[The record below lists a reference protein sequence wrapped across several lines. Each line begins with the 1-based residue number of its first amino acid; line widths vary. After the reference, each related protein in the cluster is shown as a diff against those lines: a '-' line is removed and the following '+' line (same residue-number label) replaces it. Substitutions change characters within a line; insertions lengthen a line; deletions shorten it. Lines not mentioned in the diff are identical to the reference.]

1 MEELNGAQK
10 DFLTGFYTRDHL
22 ISSLLK
28 RIIEANLR
36 KEQFSIL
43 LIDIDHFKKINDKYG
58 HLWGDEFLKYISSTL
73 RLTLQDKGFIFRY
86 GGDEFVVLFSSP
98 DPREAFLL
106 AKQFNLVMRSRPFL
120 FKGRLF
126 KITLSCG
133 LATYPD
139 DAKGADDLLK
149 LADKALYFSKRFGR
163 NTTTRAGKMGW
174 RRFKIISV
182 VVLEIF
188 FIMAAVSS
196 LNTYFFKGSPI
207 RAIKR
212 LWFGR
217 ILPVGLKA
225 DTTIVL
231 KSGEVILGSIIS
243 EDRDKLVVEV
253 VLGQGS
259 CTMNIE
265 KSLIQDIIRS
275 ENKKKKSEK

>member
-1 MEELNGAQK
+1 MEELSGTQK

-58 HLWGDEFLKYISSTL
+58 HLWGDEYLKYVSSTL

-98 DPREAFLL
+98 DPKEAFLL
-106 AKQFNLVMRSRPFL
+106 AKQFNLVMRNRPFL
-120 FKGRLF
+120 FNGRLF
-126 KITLSCG
+126 RITLSCG

-163 NTTTRAGKMGW
+163 NTTTRVGKMGW
-174 RRFKIISV
+174 RRFKIILV

-188 FIMAAVSS
+188 FILAAVSL
-196 LNTYFFKGSPI
+196 LNTYFFKGSPV
-207 RAIKR
+207 RAIRR
-212 LWFGR
+212 LWFRR
-217 ILPVGLKA
+217 ILPIGLKA

-243 EDRDKLVVEV
+243 EDQDKLVVEV
-253 VLGQGS
+253 ALAQGS

-265 KSLIQDIIRS
+265 KSLIQDIIGS
-275 ENKKKKSEK
+275 GNKK

>member
-1 MEELNGAQK
+1 MEELSGAQK

-43 LIDIDHFKKINDKYG
+43 LVDIDHFKKINDKYG
-58 HLWGDEFLKYISSTL
+58 HLWGDEFLKYVSSTL

-98 DPREAFLL
+98 DPKEAFLL

-120 FKGRLF
+120 FNGRLF
-126 KITLSCG
+126 RITLSCG

-163 NTTTRAGKMGW
+163 NTTTRVGKIGW
-174 RRFKIISV
+174 RRFKIILV
-182 VVLEIF
+182 VVLEAF
-188 FIMAAVSS
+188 FIMAAVSL

-207 RAIKR
+207 MAIKR
-212 LWFGR
+212 LCFRG
-217 ILPVGLKA
+217 ILPVGLGA

-243 EDRDKLVVEV
+243 EDQDKLVVEV

-275 ENKKKKSEK
+275 ENKKKKGEK